1 VKAGYLETPITGP
14 TAVQIADRGV
24 RFRQAG
30 GAMTRDAAIVTKAY
44 TSALPAGWVAPP
56 CASNLSLRSSRRLDQ
71 VRRAEEGTATEVIAD
86 ITIYAGPGPCRVG
99 RHSAKQIGGM
109 LERAVN
115 RSNAQGRGD
124 AKGR

>member
-1 VKAGYLETPITGP
+1 
-14 TAVQIADRGV
+14 
-24 RFRQAG
+24 
-30 GAMTRDAAIVTKAY
+30 MTRDAAIVTKAY
-44 TSALPAGWVAPP
+44 TSAYRPAGWPRHA
-56 CASNLSLRSSRRLDQ
+56 RRTSRCGPRGAWIKLGEPKK
-71 VRRAEEGTATEVIAD
+71 VPATEVIAD

-99 RHSAKQIGGM
+99 RDSDKQIGGM